1 MGNWEASDQFICYFL
16 NEKESTKVSV
26 QQIDCEWTLSVT
38 VFRAQ
43 GNCPRSWTEN
53 NAELSTVL
61 TAFHCFCF
69 VTLVRTDNSTD
80 TSPFE
85 IVLTLL
91 CLSATSHSPYQSN
104 CVLTRVYRECF
115 AKSITLAQWWI
126 LHPPLIK
133 PIHEILLNVR
143 ENLYHYNGILI
154 MCHYDVMSC
163 TKVAVT
169 AEAVQSYP
177 VNQSSSLSRCKAL

>member
-1 MGNWEASDQFICYFL
+1 ML
-16 NEKESTKVSV
+16 
-26 QQIDCEWTLSVT
+26 T
-38 VFRAQ
+38 V
-43 GNCPRSWTEN
+43 
-53 NAELSTVL
+53 
-61 TAFHCFCF
+61 FHCFCF

-115 AKSITLAQWWI
+115 AKSITLAA
-126 LHPPLIK
+126 PPLIK

-177 VNQSSSLSRCKAL
+177 VNRSSSLSRCIAL